1 MVHPTGKT
9 TCDNRNYERVQL
21 KPSDSVQIDAFVAS
35 IRNINDVG
43 LSHLHALSIAVGW
56 PHRAEDWQFLRQV
69 GLGIVALDEI
79 ERPIGSAMWFPYG
92 EDVATIGMVITSPR
106 LQTNGTAQW
115 LMQHVLGETRG
126 RNLRLNATRAAQ
138 RLYLSLDFQSEK
150 TVYQRQGTVRLSVAT
165 RERETTGFVR
175 QLQDE
180 DAPAVIAC
188 DALAFGVSRHSV
200 ISALFAHSSAYG
212 VFREDKLCAFALC
225 RSFGRGHVVGPVVA
239 ANDDDAIAVVRPHV
253 LEHDG
258 MFLRLDTHRESGDF
272 VAFLMENGL
281 SVFDTMLTMSLGKR
295 LADFVPDEANPPVT
309 YALASHTLG

>member
-1 MVHPTGKT
+1 
-9 TCDNRNYERVQL
+9 VQL

-115 LMQHVLGETRG
+115 LMQHVLGETKG

-138 RLYLSLDFQSEK
+138 RLYLSLDFQPEK
-150 TVYQRQGTVRLSVAT
+150 TVYQRQGAVRLSVAT
-165 RERETTGFVR
+165 REPETNGVVVR

-180 DAPAVIAC
+180 DVPAVIAC
-188 DALAFGVSRHSV
+188 DALAFGVSRHAA
-200 ISALFAHSSAYG
+200 IRALFAHSSAYG
-212 VFREDKLCAFALC
+212 LFREDKLCAFALC
-225 RSFGRGHVVGPVVA
+225 RPFGRGHVVGPVVA
-239 ANDDDAIAVVRPHV
+239 ANDEDAIAVVRPHV

-258 MFLRLDTHRESGDF
+258 SFLRLDTHRESGDF
-272 VAFLMENGL
+272 ATFLMESGL
-281 SVFDTMLTMSLGKR
+281 PVFDTMLTMSLGKP
-295 LADFVPDEANPPVT
+295 LADFVQDVANPPVT